1 MSIGIASGLV
11 RAAAPECSDERS
23 VALAE
28 APECSVE
35 PLVAFGESS
44 KNVGLERDEGR
55 SDAAWSA

>member
-1 MSIGIASGLV
+1 MASGLV
-11 RAAAPECSDERS
+11 RAAVPECSDERS

-44 KNVGLERDEGR
+44 INVGLKRDAGL

>member
-1 MSIGIASGLV
+1 V
-11 RAAAPECSDERS
+11 PECLDERS

-35 PLVAFGESS
+35 RLVAFGESS
-44 KNVGLERDEGR
+44 MNVGLERDAGR